1 MNIYAAASLFAIL
14 ILLYWIITEVFTV
27 LFRLIGLPEEKA
39 RFQVVSLVTGTGFTT
54 RESELML
61 STRPRRR
68 LARVTMLFGYV
79 FNVTIVSAFVNIF
92 VSVGQAQLGHFVI
105 SMLIPIF
112 AVAAV
117 LLLIRYHRVR
127 LWIDR
132 LIERAANRYSSAL
145 STNSVT
151 VVDQMGKQ
159 TIARV
164 IIHKVPEALAD
175 KTLAKS
181 GIRAAHNL
189 IVLMVE
195 RENGSHENP
204 TAKTVF
210 ENGDRVTVFGD
221 YKEILTVFQAKERFS
236 ES

>member
-39 RFQVVSLVTGTGFTT
+39 RFQVVSLLTGTGFTT

-79 FNVTIVSAFVNIF
+79 FNITIVSAFVNIF
-92 VSVGQAQLGHFVI
+92 VAVGETQLGHFVL

-117 LLLIRYHRVR
+117 FLLIRYHRVR

-132 LIERAANRYSSAL
+132 LIERAADRRSVGQSVNG
-145 STNSVT
+145 VT
-151 VVDQMGKQ
+151 VVDQMGTQ

-164 IIHKVPEALAD
+164 ALHTIPEALGE
-175 KTLAKS
+175 KTLAEMDLRS
-181 GIRAAHNL
+181 AHNIL
-189 IVLMVE
+189 VLMLE
-195 RENGSHENP
+195 RENGANVTP
-204 TAKTVF
+204 TPETVF
-210 ENGDRVTVFGD
+210 QAGDRATVFGD
-221 YKEILTVFQAKERFS
+221 YKEICAVFQAKERFS
-236 ES
+236 E